1 MSRFQE
7 PDAPHSSGNAS
18 KEEPSSEDHRRWVF
32 QTLLGLFIRRI
43 YIVQGAA
50 MLAFAAALLIAAWN
64 AGPGRR
70 SAVRDL
76 DTLTARGEGEI
87 EGFWWRIDF
96 EARHLGEDGT
106 NWPGLTRP
114 EMCVR
119 LRYRGSE
126 GGTHR
131 AVYCRRWAE
140 LYGLYLIRST
150 GEAAPGVR
158 PSWLGEDGLPSLEL
172 HLSPRAHRWL
182 AERPPTAWVAETWQY
197 LRVEREAES
206 ALDVLDIALDM
217 PLRHLAREWSS
228 DAQPSNP
235 SRIPIAYDPA
245 DPARA
250 VPVSLL
256 GEVRRDQEET
266 GMIATGV
273 LIAGGLFWTGAWILL
288 LGGPGRRWRLVAA
301 LLVSAATLALL
312 PWWGNRAG
320 DLLSKVWDPAG
331 QFVAYFSSQ
340 FLPGP
345 PTVELR
351 SPDYRGEPADVRR
364 VWSLETSDF
373 ADPLA
378 RLDLRPPEEAMSEAE
393 LLDRLAATVRAEL
406 PDSREREDLLAG
418 VE

>member
-1 MSRFQE
+1 M
-7 PDAPHSSGNAS
+7 
-18 KEEPSSEDHRRWVF
+18 EENSSSEDHRRWIF
-32 QTLLGLFIRRI
+32 QTLVGLFARRASL
-43 YIVQGAA
+43 VQGVA
-50 MLAFAAALLIAAWN
+50 LLTLSAALLIGAWN

-70 SAVRDL
+70 SAVRAL
-76 DTLTARGEGEI
+76 DTLTARGEGEV

-96 EARHLGEDGT
+96 EARYLEDDGT

-126 GGTHR
+126 EGIHR

-158 PSWLGEDGLPSLEL
+158 PSWLGEDGFPSLEL

-182 AERPPTAWVAETWQY
+182 TERPPVAWVAETWQY
-197 LRVEREAES
+197 ERVEREAES

-228 DAQPSNP
+228 QAQPSNP
-235 SRIPIAYDPA
+235 SGIPIAYDPA

-256 GEVRRDQEET
+256 GEVRRDQAET
-266 GMIATGV
+266 GTFATGA
-273 LIAGGLFWTGAWILL
+273 LIAGGLFWTGGWIFL
-288 LGGPGRRWRLVAA
+288 LGGPGRWRRLVAA
-301 LLVSAATLALL
+301 LLVSVATLALL

-320 DLLSKVWDPAG
+320 DVLAKVWEPAG
-331 QFVAYFSSQ
+331 QFVRFFSSQ

-345 PTVELR
+345 ATVELR
-351 SPDYRGEPADVRR
+351 SPEYRGEPDDIRR
-364 VWSLETSDF
+364 VWSLETSRF
-373 ADPLA
+373 ADQLA
-378 RLDLRPPEEAMSEAE
+378 RLDLRPPEEATSEAE
-393 LLDRLAATVRAEL
+393 LLGRLAATVRAEL
-406 PDSREREDLLAG
+406 PDNQEREDLLAG
-418 VE
+418 ME